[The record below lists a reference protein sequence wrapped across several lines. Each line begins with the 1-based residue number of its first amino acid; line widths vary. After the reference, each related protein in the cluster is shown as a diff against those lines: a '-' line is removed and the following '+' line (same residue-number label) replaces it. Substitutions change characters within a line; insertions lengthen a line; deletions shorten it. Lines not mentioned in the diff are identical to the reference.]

1 MKLKNTLT
9 ILFAVTLLLFNS
21 SCIFADSLTPTIF
34 EKGVTAGTTSTGTV
48 TFRNEG
54 TTAITVK
61 PYVSAYDPKL
71 LQLITDEKKIFITM
85 DIETYEVQ
93 TGGTLTLNYEIK
105 PPANLTP
112 GSYFNLI
119 IMQKVMPSTYLN
131 TKNPTGTIDSMSQL
145 VVIHILEQSD
155 TGVLGI
161 KADFASITMDVI
173 DKGIPFLKPTTV
185 KYTYQ
190 NTTNYVLDP
199 KGEIQVFDGRSSY
212 SPIYKQINANNE
224 KLYPQDII
232 EEILTISNW
241 HFSDLIFGRKIVGYF
256 YNGIDENSVIS
267 GPVTTSYY
275 AYLGILGGIVILIG
289 ILIKAIASD
298 SKKKGAK

>member
-1 MKLKNTLT
+1 MKLKHILT
-9 ILFAVTLLLFNS
+9 IFSAVILLLIS
-21 SCIFADSLTPTIF
+21 GSRTFADSLTPSIF
-34 EKGVTAGTTSTGTV
+34 EKEVTAGSKSTGIV
-48 TFRNEG
+48 TFENEE
-54 TTAITVK
+54 TTTVTVK

-71 LQLITDEKKIFITM
+71 LQLISDEKSIFITM
-85 DIETYEVQ
+85 DVETYEVQ
-93 TGGTLTLNYEIK
+93 PGGTLTLNYEIK
-105 PPANLTP
+105 PPANLAP

-119 IMQKVMPSTYLN
+119 VIQKIMPSTYLN
-131 TKNPTGTIDSMSQL
+131 TKNSTDTIDSMSQL

-161 KADFASITMDVI
+161 KADFASITMDVV

-199 KGEIQVFDGRSSY
+199 KGEIQVFDGKSSY
-212 SPIYKQINANNE
+212 SPTYKQINANNK

-232 EEILTISNW
+232 EETLTISNW

-256 YNGIDENSVIS
+256 YNGIDENSVVS
-267 GPVTTSYY
+267 GPVSVNYY
-275 AYLGILGGIVILIG
+275 AYLGIAVGIVVLIG
-289 ILIKAIASD
+289 ILAKAITSD
-298 SKKKGAK
+298 MKKKGD